1 MYYTDPFDD
10 GEETRSYACLL
21 GGGAPL
27 FLGQD
32 SPLSTSYS
40 YHYDFQLRVDH
51 VVWLEYGCY
60 MGCLARIHS
69 ADVRR
74 RTKRSGSGFHDV
86 PTVFANERGF
96 AAELVPSEGTPRS
109 YSILGFD
116 STGERLLDEGEG
128 IDPSSIAVFADAVV
142 WRHDGEQRSAPLR

>member
-1 MYYTDPFDD
+1 
-10 GEETRSYACLL
+10 
-21 GGGAPL
+21 
-27 FLGQD
+27 
-32 SPLSTSYS
+32 
-40 YHYDFQLRVDH
+40 
-51 VVWLEYGCY
+51 VWLEYGCY
-60 MGCLARIHS
+60 TGCLARIHS